1 MWKESFKNEFIARK
15 TAMGDTLDVAQAH
28 RQQRLGAIQGL
39 DLRFL
44 VNAEHECLVGRVEV
58 EPDDV
63 SYLLD
68 LTEALGR
75 ACRRHWKGS
84 LESLEPS
91 DFRAAVEF
99 LAVRLQRKVCSQRW
113 AVLFEMPVAAAKE
126 RAVHCVLPSV
136 GLLCRARLI
145 TSTTL
150 SSS

>member
-1 MWKESFKNEFIARK
+1 MTDFESA
-15 TAMGDTLDVAQAH
+15 
-28 RQQRLGAIQGL
+28 LGNSGWAIESL

-44 VNAEHECLVGRVEV
+44 VNAEHDCLVGRVEV

-84 LESLEPS
+84 LESLN
-91 DFRAAVEF
+91 DFWRCGCRE
-99 LAVRLQRKVCSQRW
+99 KVCSQRC
-113 AVLFEMPVAAAKE
+113 AVLLEMPVAAAKQ

-145 TSTTL
+145 T
-150 SSS
+150 